1 MSQLLN
7 AYFAY
12 MESPREGLEKLFRR
26 RAYGVGLSGYLMA
39 ALASVCVFNM
49 GEGIGVF
56 SFLYKTL
63 VLFIAEVLIGALM
76 AACAALFLDWSGRD
90 ASPARLFV
98 LIGTAGF
105 IKGLLIAG
113 AIVFLAVPVLH
124 YLMPLLVLL
133 VLVLQLGYLTRNVAR
148 LYQVSA
154 ARACVAVL
162 FCAAP
167 ALVAALLAMLFL
179 VWGIFLLF

>member
-26 RAYGVGLSGYLMA
+26 RAYGVGFSGYLMA
-39 ALASVCVFNM
+39 AVAAVCVFNM
-49 GEGIGVF
+49 GEGLGIF
-56 SFLYKTL
+56 SFLCKTM
-63 VLFIAEVLIGALM
+63 VLFAAEVLAGALR
-76 AACAALFLDWSGRD
+76 AAGAALFLDLPGRA
-90 ASPARLFV
+90 ASPAQLFI

-105 IKGLLIAG
+105 IKGLLIA
-113 AIVFLAVPVLH
+113 AAVVFLAVPVLH

-133 VLVLQLGYLTRNVAR
+133 VLALQLGYLTRNVAR
-148 LYQVSA
+148 LYRVSGP
-154 ARACVAVL
+154 RACVAVL

-167 ALVAALLAMLFL
+167 ALAAAALAGMFL
-179 VWGIFLLF
+179 VWGIILLF